1 MGERPVAIVTGG
13 SAGIGAAICRHMIE
27 PGHEVVSLAHGR
39 PDWSNPSCMRSKW
52 TEARATAKAAAGVA
66 KEFVARAVMFF
77 TARANS
83 FITGQVL
90 YVCGGTSVA
99 SISF

>member
-1 MGERPVAIVTGG
+1 
-13 SAGIGAAICRHMIE
+13 MIE
-27 PGHEVVSLAHGR
+27 RGHEVVPLAHGR
-39 PDWSNPSCMRSKW
+39 PDWSNPMLHAIEVDR
-52 TEARATAKAAAGVA
+52 RACYRRGGRRVA

-77 TARANS
+77 TARGNT

-90 YVCGGTSVA
+90 YVRGGTSVA